1 MVFHETKSKIVCT
14 IGPASKSKDVL
25 EKMVEAGMDVAR
37 LNLSHE
43 DHKSAR
49 KTFDTLRSVDDS
61 LPILFDLQGPKI
73 RIGEIDGR
81 IDLTT
86 GTEFTLSIEDF
97 VGDSSRASVSY
108 KELPQDVKKGDIIAL
123 NDGMVRLKVKKKG
136 KTEVL
141 TEVVHGGPIS
151 SRKGVNIPGIKLSCD
166 VPTEEDLRNLDLAV
180 ELEPD
185 LIALSFVTE
194 SDNVKKLREV
204 IIANGPEDAW
214 IISKIEHT
222 LAIKNFLEILKESDG
237 VMIAR
242 GDLGIEVP
250 IEEVPIL
257 QRDLIRKANI
267 WGKPAIVAT
276 HMLESMTEE
285 SMPTRAEVS
294 DVAHAIMERADAV
307 MLSGETAMG
316 HDPVGAVKM
325 MERIVRR
332 TEETIPREDPLDIT
346 SPRRMIVEIV
356 GNMVYNAVTLIPD
369 KIGGIITATRTG
381 YTARWI
387 SKFRPPCHIFAVT
400 ADQRVSRRLRL
411 LWGVY
416 PIRHEQHLDSVD
428 DIVKESVQV
437 VFDLGLIEKEKDIVF
452 TSGVK
457 MIPGRTNVVGVFHVR
472 DLIDTRIL
480 FG

>member
-14 IGPASKSKDVL
+14 IGPASKSKEVL

-43 DHKSAR
+43 EHKSAR
-49 KTFDTLRSVDDS
+49 KTFDTLRSVDDT

-86 GTEFTLSIEDF
+86 GTDFTLSIEDF

-108 KELPQDVKKGDIIAL
+108 KELPQDVKKGNIIAL
-123 NDGMVRLKVKKKG
+123 NDGLVRLKVKKKG

-166 VPTEEDLRNLDLAV
+166 IPTEEDLKDLDLAV

-194 SDNVKKLREV
+194 SDDVRKLREV
-204 IIANGPEDAW
+204 ITANGPEDAW

-257 QRDLIRKANI
+257 QRNLVRKANI

-294 DVAHAIMERADAV
+294 DVAHAVMERADAV

-325 MERIVRR
+325 MERIVKR

-356 GNMVYNAVTLIPD
+356 GNMVYNAVTLIPE
-369 KIGGIITATRTG
+369 KVGGIITATRTG

-411 LWGVY
+411 LWGVF
-416 PIRHEQHLDSVD
+416 PIKHEQHLDSVD

-457 MIPGRTNVVGVFHVR
+457 MIPGRTNVVGVFHIR